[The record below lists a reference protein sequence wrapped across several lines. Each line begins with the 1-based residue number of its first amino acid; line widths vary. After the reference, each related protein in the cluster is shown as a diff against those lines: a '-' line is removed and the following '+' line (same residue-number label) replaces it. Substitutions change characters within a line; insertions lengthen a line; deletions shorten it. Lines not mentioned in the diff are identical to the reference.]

1 MVLDRLNSADVQ
13 SALRSGSILRI
24 EELFPKSVLM
34 TSTDPLV
41 ASMMDSYRKGVS
53 DNIDEGYG
61 TAVSEEFATAATS
74 EHLSVV
80 DNYVSTTQQQIL
92 NSLAEASA
100 LKDDSGDVDIV
111 LKTYLAAV
119 AIKAIFN
126 KLRTTKRKPIIDA
139 AVLGPYNQGLFD
151 SAQAMVSRTGVEVK
165 KQWVSLMDERVR
177 ASHAQLNGD
186 VVSVGSPFY
195 VNGVPIR
202 FPKDPLAPPGLTI
215 GCRCVLR
222 FTT

>member
-1 MVLDRLNSADVQ
+1 M
-13 SALRSGSILRI
+13 SGSVVRI
-24 EELFPKSVLM
+24 EELFPKSMLI
-34 TSTDPLV
+34 TSTEPLL
-41 ASMMDSYRKGVS
+41 ASMSDSYRKGVS
-53 DNIDEGYG
+53 DNIDEGFG
-61 TAVSEEFATAATS
+61 ATVSEDVSTAATS
-74 EHLSVV
+74 EHLAVV

-92 NSLAEASA
+92 DSLSEMAT
-100 LKDDSGDVDIV
+100 LKDDNGDVDLI
-111 LKTYLAAV
+111 LKTYLTVV

-126 KLRTTKRKPIIDA
+126 KLRTTKRKTIMDA

-151 SAQAMVSRTGVEVK
+151 SAQARVSRTGIEVK

-177 ASHAQLNGD
+177 ASHARLNGD
-186 VVSVGSPFY
+186 VVPVGSPFY

-202 FPKDPLAPPGLTI
+202 FPKDPLAPPELTI